1 MKFKYRPEIDGL
13 RAVAVFSVIFFHA
26 GLNFFKGGFV
36 GVDVFFVIS
45 GYLITSIILTNLDKD
60 NFSVIY
66 FYERRARRILPTL
79 LVTIFFT
86 LVVSYFLFS
95 SKDLI
100 FFFKSIISSLT
111 FWSNLQFHNEADYF
125 AKTSEFKPLLH
136 TWSLSIE
143 EQFYIIFPL
152 IILLFIPLKK
162 KFLYA
167 FIISAFFISL
177 IFSQWS
183 GNLSKN
189 YPFIEN
195 DLNFF
200 SQSNYSSFFMPFGRI
215 WEISLG
221 AI

>member
-1 MKFKYRPEIDGL
+1 M
-13 RAVAVFSVIFFHA
+13 
-26 GLNFFKGGFV
+26 
-36 GVDVFFVIS
+36 
-45 GYLITSIILTNLDKD
+45 
-60 NFSVIY
+60 
-66 FYERRARRILPTL
+66 
-79 LVTIFFT
+79 
-86 LVVSYFLFS
+86 
-95 SKDLI
+95 
-100 FFFKSIISSLT
+100 
-111 FWSNLQFHNEADYF
+111 
-125 AKTSEFKPLLH
+125 LH

-152 IILLFIPLKK
+152 IISIVSFLLKK
-162 KFLYA
+162 IFYI

-221 AI
+221 AICAIIIKHQLIRERASSQIYYHLLDYL